1 MSSNINEN
9 LSTIFKL
16 LPKVDLH
23 CHLPGAIRTA
33 TIIDISKKNG
43 FNLPTYDPVEL
54 EQFVKVQPTMIGE
67 LNTIL
72 RSLGEITSLCFPDSE
87 SIERIAYEMLEDAS
101 KDGVI
106 AIEVRF
112 SPSFLSFHSK
122 LKYQEIIDSA
132 AKGLLKAQKDF
143 NIHFGMILGIT
154 RQSPIEL
161 AKETIRLAINRNP
174 EWNLVGID
182 LSGEEK
188 DNPPQKFEEIFKEI
202 QEDNNLGITIHA
214 GESSGAESVKDAIEI
229 LGADRIG
236 HGVRSIENRKV
247 IEIIKNRQ
255 ITLETCPTSNVLTGA
270 VSSFDKHPLKQFLN
284 EGILATINTDDPS
297 WFNTNLSKEY
307 EIAYQDIGLSLD
319 QIKKATINAAHGL
332 FASVID
338 KQSIINRLE
347 IGFNNINF

>member
-1 MSSNINEN
+1 MSSNNIKN
-9 LSTIFKL
+9 LSNIFKV

-23 CHLPGAIRTA
+23 CHLPGAIRTD

-43 FNLPTYDPVEL
+43 FILPTYDPDEL
-54 EQFVKVQPTMIGE
+54 DQFVKIQPTMVGD

-72 RSLGEITSLCFPDSE
+72 RSLGEITSLSFPDPE

-112 SPSFLSFHSK
+112 SPSFLAIHSK
-122 LKYQEIIDSA
+122 LEYQEIIDSA
-132 AKGLLKAQKDF
+132 SKGLHKAQKDF

-161 AKETIRLAINRNP
+161 AKETIRLAINRKP

-188 DNPPQKFEEIFKEI
+188 DNPPQKFEEIFKQI
-202 QEDNNLGITIHA
+202 QQDKDLGITIHA
-214 GESSGAESVKDAIEI
+214 GEGSGAESVKDAIEI

-236 HGVRSIENRKV
+236 HGVRSIEDRKV
-247 IEIIKNRQ
+247 IDLIKNRQ
-255 ITLETCPTSNVLTGA
+255 ITLETCPTSNILTGA
-270 VSSFDKHPLKQFLN
+270 VSSIDKHPLKQFLN
-284 EGILATINTDDPS
+284 EDILATINTDDPS

-319 QIKKATINAAHGL
+319 QIKKATINAAQGL
-332 FASVID
+332 FASVMD
-338 KQSIINRLE
+338 KQSIIKKIE
-347 IGFNNINF
+347 IEFNKIAI